1 MVSSSNQPPHVT
13 VKDTSPQSAVPS
25 DRVINT
31 AANGDKKDS
40 KSPDSESTGSILEN

>member
-31 AANGDKKDS
+31 SANGDKDS
-40 KSPDSESTGSILEN
+40 KSPDSESTDSILEN